1 MAKVNLKQLALAKLA
16 GFRNKTVIVPEW
28 QGAEVILREPSAE
41 AWLRW
46 QDATKAG
53 EAEELSVSEKA
64 LRALRGDVTLF
75 IDVLCNPGQ
84 QPVFNVDDMDE
95 VQSVYGP
102 VHSRLLKQA
111 LDLVTGAEDVRGK

>member
-46 QDATKAG
+46 REEVNPG
-53 EAEELSVSEKA
+53 EGDELTIPEKA
-64 LRALRGDVTLF
+64 LRNLRGDVMLF
-75 IDVLCNPGQ
+75 IDVVCDIDQ
-84 QPVFNVDDMDE
+84 QPVFTVGDIAE

-111 LDLVTGAEDVRGK
+111 LDLVTSAEEVKGK